1 MLVFM
6 VLAKVITLCNITCI
20 GRNCYDNHIHL
31 YLPHLDKAE
40 ACLKESEKLL
50 VESTEGDHKDNSTSL
65 ECLRD
70 MKMTS
75 KDISQQLSG

>member
-1 MLVFM
+1 MYF
-6 VLAKVITLCNITCI
+6 ARTYDK
-20 GRNCYDNHIHL
+20 CYDNHIHL
-31 YLPHLDKAE
+31 PILDKAE
-40 ACLKESEKLL
+40 ACLKESETLL
-50 VESTEGDHKDNSTSL
+50 VECTEGDHKDNSTSL